1 MNLVKNDII
10 KLNITSAT
18 AEGNGVG
25 KTEDGIAVFVPLS
38 AVGDELEVRI
48 LKTKKTY
55 AFGKIESLHLRQE
68 QRQIVRSFQN
78 VAAALGGIFHMMRS
92 LI

>member
-18 AEGNGVG
+18 AEGSGVG

-38 AVGDELEVRI
+38 AVGDEL
-48 LKTKKTY
+48 K
-55 AFGKIESLHLRQE
+55 
-68 QRQIVRSFQN
+68 
-78 VAAALGGIFHMMRS
+78 
-92 LI
+92 